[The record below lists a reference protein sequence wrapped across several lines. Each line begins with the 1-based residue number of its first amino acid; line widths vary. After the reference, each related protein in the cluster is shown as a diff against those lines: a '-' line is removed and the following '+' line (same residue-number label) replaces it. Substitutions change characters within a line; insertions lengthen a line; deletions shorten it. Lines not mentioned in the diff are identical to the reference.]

1 MRQKLNIFCDR
12 RINENEGVEEASGQV
27 NEVFTKSSEDLS
39 ANVDAVAS
47 LNNDEAE
54 DSFGLWTGSNSY
66 DLVYGIRFYMQQ
78 FKALFIKRMI
88 NSVRNK
94 ILIISQLII
103 PICILIVTLLN
114 VKYGPIKAEGKLLKV
129 FTQIY

>member
-1 MRQKLNIFCDR
+1 M
-12 RINENEGVEEASGQV
+12 

-39 ANVDAVAS
+39 PNVETVAS
-47 LNNDEAE
+47 LNSDEAE

-66 DLVYGIRFYMQQ
+66 DLVYGFRFYMQQ

-114 VKYGPIKAEGKLLKV
+114 VKYGPIKAEGW
-129 FTQIY
+129 QILSPDLF